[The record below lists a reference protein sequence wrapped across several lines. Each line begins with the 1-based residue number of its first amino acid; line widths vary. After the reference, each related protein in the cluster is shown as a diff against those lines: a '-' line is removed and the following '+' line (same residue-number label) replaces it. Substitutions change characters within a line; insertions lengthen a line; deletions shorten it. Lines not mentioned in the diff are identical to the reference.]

1 VAPQTEFVRRNAVSP
16 RKAPIGVL
24 SRWDVAQ
31 HALDVA
37 IIAGTAPIWGP
48 VVALLLALKRLVD
61 GPAVLFRHARVGLN
75 GRNFIL
81 YKIRTTPAH
90 FRSQPEDWPGEDF
103 PPRTRFGRWLRRC
116 DLDEL
121 PQLWNVLK
129 GDMSLVGPRPETPYH
144 SANFAA
150 RLPRYVERCRVRPG
164 LTGLAQLRGLRGDTD
179 VCQRLAAD
187 LEYVSGRGFRIYTL
201 TLIRTLLL
209 EMRQARGA

>member
-1 VAPQTEFVRRNAVSP
+1 MAPQTEFVQCSAVSP
-16 RKAPIGVL
+16 RNAPAGVL

-37 IIAGTAPIWGP
+37 IIAGTAPIWAP
-48 VVALLLALKRLVD
+48 VVAALLALKRLVD

-75 GRNFIL
+75 GRTFIL
-81 YKIRTTPAH
+81 YKIRTTPVH
-90 FRSQPEDWPGEDF
+90 FRSQPEDWPCEDF
-103 PPRTRFGRWLRRC
+103 PPRTGFGRWLRRC

-121 PQLWNVLK
+121 PQLWNVVK

-150 RLPRYVERCRVRPG
+150 RLPCYVERVRVRPG

-179 VCQRLAAD
+179 IGQRLAAD
-187 LEYVSGRGFRIYTL
+187 LEYVSRRGFRMYAR
-201 TLIRTLLL
+201 TLICTLLL
-209 EMRQARGA
+209 EIRQAVGA